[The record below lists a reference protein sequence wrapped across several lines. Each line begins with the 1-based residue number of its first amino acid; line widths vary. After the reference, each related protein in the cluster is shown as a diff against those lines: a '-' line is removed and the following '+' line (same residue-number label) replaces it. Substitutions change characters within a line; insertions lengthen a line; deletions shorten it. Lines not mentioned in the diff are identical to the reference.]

1 MIRGRQSGAALVLV
15 LWLVVLLASL
25 IGAFALTARV
35 EQLQGHVGVDAVRA
49 GEMAR
54 AGLEYAL
61 YRQAQPPQPG
71 QPAWISDGRPY
82 PWQFADAQ
90 LELQVL
96 SESAKVDI
104 NQADA
109 GLLAALMQQFGADQA
124 QAQRLAAAIVDWR
137 DSDDLP
143 QPAGAEAGD
152 YSAAGLPYGPAND
165 AFASI
170 EELRRVLAMPPSL
183 FEAMRPHL
191 TIWSQRSQPEPM
203 LAADPVLRAMGID
216 PVLQQAKRQAVLD
229 SGNGLATAG
238 DTFSIRSQ
246 VRWGDD
252 RALVLDAVVR
262 RGRAGAA
269 RDAYT
274 VLSWQQTMGTQ

>member
-1 MIRGRQSGAALVLV
+1 MIRARQGGAALVLV

-35 EQLQGHVGVDAVRA
+35 EQLQGHVGVDALRA
-49 GEMAR
+49 GELAR

-71 QPAWISDGRPY
+71 QPAWASDGRPY
-82 PWQFADAQ
+82 PWQFGGAQ
-90 LELQVL
+90 LELRVL

-109 GLLAALMQQFGADQA
+109 GLLAALMQQFGADQG
-124 QAQRLAAAIVDWR
+124 QAQRLAAAMLDWR
-137 DSDDLP
+137 DSDELA
-143 QPAGAEAGD
+143 QPAGAEAAA
-152 YSAAGLPYGPAND
+152 YAAAGLPYGPANN

-170 EELRRVLAMPPSL
+170 EEVRRVLDMPAPL
-183 FEAMRPHL
+183 FEAMRPYL

-216 PVLQQAKRQAVLD
+216 PVLQQGKRQAVLD
-229 SGNGLATAG
+229 SGGGLASAG

-252 RALVLDAVVR
+252 RRLVLDAVVR
-262 RGRAGAA
+262 RGRAEAA

-274 VLSWQQTMGTQ
+274 VLSWQQGMGTQ